1 VACVEAHNLAAIT
14 GEDVMMDLRQVLFE
28 RVQRVFRETL
38 DDNSLKITKDTTQ
51 IDLSEWDSKFQVTLI
66 MAIENE
72 FDVRLSAKDASQL
85 VSVSAILDLLETK
98 GLEAQRTR

>member
-1 VACVEAHNLAAIT
+1 
-14 GEDVMMDLRQVLFE
+14 MMDLRQVLFE

-38 DDNSLKITKDTTQ
+38 DDNSLRITKDTTQ

-85 VSVSAILDLLETK
+85 VSVCAILDLLESK

>member
-1 VACVEAHNLAAIT
+1 
-14 GEDVMMDLRQVLFE
+14 MMDLRQVLFE

-38 DDNSLKITKDTTQ
+38 DDNSLRITKDTTQ
-51 IDLSEWDSKFQVTLI
+51 IDLSEWDSTFQVTLI

-85 VSVSAILDLLETK
+85 VSVCAILDLLESK

>member
-1 VACVEAHNLAAIT
+1 
-14 GEDVMMDLRQVLFE
+14 MMDLRQVLFE

-38 DDNSLKITKDTTQ
+38 DDNSLRITKDTTQ

-85 VSVSAILDLLETK
+85 VSVCAILDLLESK
-98 GLEAQRTR
+98 GLEAQRTK

>member
-1 VACVEAHNLAAIT
+1 
-14 GEDVMMDLRQVLFE
+14 MMDLRQVLFE

-85 VSVSAILDLLETK
+85 VSVCAILDLLESK

>member
-1 VACVEAHNLAAIT
+1 
-14 GEDVMMDLRQVLFE
+14 MMDLRQVLFE

-38 DDNSLKITKDTTQ
+38 DDNSLRITKDTTQ
-51 IDLSEWDSKFQVTLI
+51 IDLLEWDSKFQVTLI

-72 FDVRLSAKDASQL
+72 FDVHLSAKDASQL
-85 VSVSAILDLLETK
+85 VSVCAILDLLESK

>member
-1 VACVEAHNLAAIT
+1 
-14 GEDVMMDLRQVLFE
+14 MMDLRQVLFE

-38 DDNSLKITKDTTQ
+38 DDNSLRITKDTTQ
-51 IDLSEWDSKFQVTLI
+51 IDLLEWDSKFQVTLI

-85 VSVSAILDLLETK
+85 VSVCAILDLLESK